1 MITSFIGL
9 KPRSYCYKVYSEE
22 KEHKKSKGVIKHKV
36 HSQLSY
42 KKYEETLN
50 RELKEKATYNSI
62 RRKDHQIDSI
72 KQTKFA
78 LSNYDDKRYWLNDCE
93 SLPYGHY
100 IIDDDIAL
108 SQR

>member
-1 MITSFIGL
+1 MAEAPRGCGELDASVEGRA
-9 KPRSYCYKVYSEE
+9 KPSAQTIQYCGERSVRRWRAAARGE
-22 KEHKKSKGVIKHKV
+22 GV
-36 HSQLSY
+36 
-42 KKYEETLN
+42 
-50 RELKEKATYNSI
+50 
-62 RRKDHQIDSI
+62 RRGWYSI

-78 LSNYDDKRYWLNDCE
+78 LSNYNEKRYWLNDCE